1 MRWAVEKLH
10 SFTSGDVHPRRARKG
25 KKMGVAKYIRDEKDA
40 IEEVIYQSGIQVK
53 PVYGP
58 EDLERVGFDHAS
70 DLGAPGEYP
79 FTRSLHP
86 LGYRSRAWTTRQYT
100 GFGTPEET
108 NHRFKW
114 MISQGQTGLNVAF
127 DLPTQM
133 GLDSD
138 DPRADGEVGR
148 VGMAVDSLRDFEIAF
163 LEIPLDRIGAGLTI
177 NAIATVMLAM
187 YQAMAEK
194 FGYARE
200 RISATP
206 QNDILKEMIGRGAWI
221 FPVEPAVRLVGDCIA
236 YSVKE
241 LPRCNPVSVCGYH
254 IRESGATPDQEIAYA
269 FEIAKTY
276 IDDLVDRGLKPEEF
290 VGRFSF
296 NLNVF
301 GNLWEQVAKFRA
313 ARKLWAKML
322 REQYGVQERK
332 NLFLR
337 GLFGGGGSGLTKD
350 QPENNIIRGA
360 YYALAAAL
368 SGAQTTALCSFD
380 EAYTIPTP
388 RAALLSLR
396 TLEILMEEVGL
407 RDTVDPLAGSY
418 FIETLT
424 KQMEEKILEEME
436 RVEEMG
442 GMTQAVSSGYIQR
455 KIAHQA
461 YEFEQG
467 LQKGEIT
474 KVGVNKYMEG
484 DHHEVEL
491 HGYDEKWA
499 ESQMAGL
506 KEVRRVRDNREVT
519 RLLRELE
526 VKARNGT
533 NVMPVLVEC
542 CKAYATVGEMTGVFR
557 EVFGEWREPSIF

>member
-1 MRWAVEKLH
+1 
-10 SFTSGDVHPRRARKG
+10 
-25 KKMGVAKYIRDEKDA
+25 MGVARYIKDEKDA
-40 IEEVIYQSGIQVK
+40 IKETIYQSGISIK

-58 EDLERVGFDHAS
+58 EDLEAVGFDYQK
-70 DLGAPGEYP
+70 DLGSPGEFP

-86 LGYRSRAWTTRQYT
+86 EGYRSRAWTTRQYT

-108 NHRFKW
+108 NQRFKW
-114 MISQGQTGLNVAF
+114 MISHGQTGLNVAF

-138 DPRADGEVGR
+138 DPRAEGEVGR

-163 LEIPLDRIGAGLTI
+163 QGIPFDRIGSGLTI
-177 NAIATVMLAM
+177 NANATVFLAM
-187 YQAMAEK
+187 YQVVAEK
-194 FGYARE
+194 FGYAKDK
-200 RISATP
+200 ISATP

-221 FPVEPAVRLVGDCIA
+221 FPVEPAVRLVGDCIE

-254 IRESGATPDQEIAYA
+254 IRESGATPAQEIACA

-276 IDDLVDRGLKPEEF
+276 IENVVDRGIKPEAF

-301 GNLWEQVAKFRA
+301 GNLWEQIAKFRA

-322 REQYGVQERK
+322 KEEYGVHDK
-332 NLFLR
+332 KKLFLR

-368 SGAQTTALCSFD
+368 GGAQTTALCSFD

-436 RVEEMG
+436 RIQKMG
-442 GMTQAVSSGYIQR
+442 GMLRAVATGAIQR
-455 KIAHQA
+455 EVTRQA
-461 YEFEQG
+461 YEFE
-467 LQKGEIT
+467 KGIQNKEII
-474 KVGVNKYMEG
+474 KVGVNKYTEG
-484 DHHEVEL
+484 DHPEVEC
-491 HGYDEKWA
+491 HAYNEAGAQKQI
-499 ESQMAGL
+499 ESL
-506 KEVRRVRDNREVT
+506 K
-519 RLLRELE
+519 LLRKKRDQQKVSRMLKKLE
-526 VKARNGT
+526 QTAKRKQ
-533 NVMPVLVEC
+533 NVMPVLVDC
-542 CKAYATVGEMTGVFR
+542 CKVYATVGEMTGVFR
-557 EVFGEWREPSIF
+557 EVFGQWKEPGIF

>member
-1 MRWAVEKLH
+1 
-10 SFTSGDVHPRRARKG
+10 
-25 KKMGVAKYIRDEKDA
+25 MGVARYIKDEKDA
-40 IEEVIYQSGIQVK
+40 IKETIYQSGISIK

-58 EDLERVGFDHAS
+58 EDLEAVGFDYQK
-70 DLGAPGEYP
+70 DLGSPGEFP

-86 LGYRSRAWTTRQYT
+86 QGYRSRAWTTRQYT

-108 NHRFKW
+108 NQRFKW
-114 MISQGQTGLNVAF
+114 MISHGQTGLNVAF

-138 DPRADGEVGR
+138 DPRAEGEVGR
-148 VGMAVDSLRDFEIAF
+148 VGMAVDSLKDFEIAF
-163 LEIPLDRIGAGLTI
+163 RGIPFDRIGSGLTI
-177 NAIATVMLAM
+177 NANATVMLAM
-187 YQAMAEK
+187 YQVVAEK
-194 FGYARE
+194 FGYAKDK
-200 RISATP
+200 ISATP

-221 FPVEPAVRLVGDCIA
+221 FPVEPAVRLVGDCIE

-254 IRESGATPDQEIAYA
+254 IRESGATPAQEIACA

-276 IDDLVDRGLKPEEF
+276 IENVMDRGIKPEAF

-301 GNLWEQVAKFRA
+301 GNLWEQTAKFRA

-322 REQYGVQERK
+322 KEEYGVQDK
-332 NLFLR
+332 KKLFLR

-350 QPENNIIRGA
+350 QPENNIIRSA

-368 SGAQTTALCSFD
+368 GGAQTTALCSFD

-424 KQMEEKILEEME
+424 KQMEEKILEEMK
-436 RVEEMG
+436 RIQKMG
-442 GMTQAVSSGYIQR
+442 GMLRAVATGAIQR
-455 KIAHQA
+455 EVTRQA
-461 YEFEQG
+461 YEFE
-467 LQKGEIT
+467 KGIQNKEII
-474 KVGVNKYMEG
+474 KVGVNKYIEG
-484 DHHEVEL
+484 DHPEVEL
-491 HGYDEKWA
+491 HEYNE
-499 ESQMAGL
+499 AGAQKQIASL
-506 KEVRRVRDNREVT
+506 K
-519 RLLRELE
+519 LLRKKRDQQRVSRMLKKLE
-526 VKARNGT
+526 QTAKRKQ
-533 NVMPVLVEC
+533 NVMPVLVDC
-542 CKAYATVGEMTGVFR
+542 CRAYATVGEMTGVFR
-557 EVFGEWREPSIF
+557 EVFGQWKEPGIF

>member
-1 MRWAVEKLH
+1 
-10 SFTSGDVHPRRARKG
+10 
-25 KKMGVAKYIRDEKDA
+25 MGVAKYIKNEKDA
-40 IEEVIYQSGIQVK
+40 IEEVVYQSGIRVK

-58 EDLERVGFDHAS
+58 QDLEAVGFDYAN
-70 DLGAPGEYP
+70 DLGDPGEYP

-86 LGYRSRAWTTRQYT
+86 QAYRSRAWTTRQYT
-100 GFGTPEET
+100 GFGTPAQT
-108 NHRFKW
+108 NERFKW
-114 MISQGQTGLNVAF
+114 MISHGQTGLNVAF

-138 DPRADGEVGR
+138 DPKSIGEVGR
-148 VGMAVDSLRDFEIAF
+148 VGMAIDSLRDFEIAF
-163 LEIPLDRIGAGLTI
+163 KGIQFDRIGSGLTI

-187 YQAMAEK
+187 YQAVAEK
-194 FGYARE
+194 FGFAKDK
-200 RISATP
+200 ISATP

-221 FPVEPAVRLVGDCIA
+221 FPVEPAVRLVCDCIE

-254 IRESGATPDQEIAYA
+254 IRESGATPTQEIAYA

-276 IDDLVDRGLKPEEF
+276 IDNLIERGMKVDDF

-301 GNLWEQVAKFRA
+301 GNMWEQIAKFRA
-313 ARKLWAKML
+313 ARKLWAKIL
-322 REQYGVQERK
+322 KEEYGVETKK

-360 YYALAAAL
+360 YYGLAAAL

-380 EAYTIPTP
+380 EAYTIPTQ

-424 KQMEEKILEEME
+424 KQMEEKIVAEMK
-436 RVEEMG
+436 RVQAMG
-442 GMTQAVSSGYIQR
+442 GMQHAVAGGYIQR
-455 KIAHQA
+455 EVAKQA
-461 YEFEQG
+461 YAFEKS
-467 LQKGEIT
+467 LQTGEVT
-474 KVGVNKYMEG
+474 KVGVNKYTEG
-484 DHHEVEL
+484 EHPEVDLHE
-491 HGYDEKWA
+491 YDDSWA
-499 ESQMAGL
+499 DKQIEDL
-506 KEVRRVRDNREVT
+506 KELRRTRNNREVG
-519 RLLRELE
+519 RLLQELE
-526 VKARNGT
+526 QVTRKEQ
-533 NVMPVLVEC
+533 NVMPVLVKC
-542 CKAYATVGEMTGVFR
+542 CHAYATVGEMSRVFR
-557 EVFGEWREPSIF
+557 DVFGEWQEPSLF